1 MKKLEP
7 LSLDG
12 IKTYSLSERHSKVSQ
27 ARISARPWQPGGSFR
42 EFVDRLPRILAGE
55 ALREVAA
62 AWVKARKH
70 GRPVLLGM
78 GAHPIKVGLSP
89 VLIDL
94 LKRGLITGVAM
105 NGAGIIHDAEVA
117 MVGRTSEDVDEVLG
131 CGAFGMARETAEF
144 LNGAIAWG
152 AKQGLGLGQA
162 VGRRLLESDFP
173 HRDLSLVAAAA
184 ALEVPLTVHVAV
196 GTDIIHLHP
205 SVAPEALGATT
216 HRDFRL
222 FAALVSE
229 LDDGVFI
236 NLGSAV
242 IIPEVFLKALT
253 LARNLGHQ
261 ASPLTTVNLDF
272 VQHYRPLT
280 NVVRRPTAG
289 AGRGLALTGHH
300 ELLFPHA
307 RGPGDGRDGGGVMP
321 TEIVIMAGRY
331 AAQRL
336 PGRFPHRPGPGGR
349 PAHRRPGPALGR
361 RDLLSRAPGGGGPG

>member
-12 IKTYSLSERHSKVSQ
+12 IKTYSLAERHSKVSLRDFGR
-27 ARISARPWQPGGSFR
+27 AWEPGGSFR
-42 EFVDRLPRILAGE
+42 EFVNRLPRLLAGE
-55 ALREVAA
+55 NLREVAA
-62 AWVKARKH
+62 AWVKARRR

-78 GAHPIKVGLSP
+78 GAHPLKVGLSP

-94 LKRGLITGVAM
+94 LQRGLITGVAM

-117 MVGRTSEDVDEVLG
+117 MAGHTSEDVDQVLG
-131 CGAFGMARETAEF
+131 CGQFGMARETAEF
-144 LNGAIAWG
+144 LNRAIAWG
-152 AKQGLGLGQA
+152 AQEGLGLGQA
-162 VGRRLLESDFP
+162 VGRRLQESDFP
-173 HRDLSLVAAAA
+173 HKDLSLLGMAA

-216 HRDFRL
+216 HLDFRL

-229 LDDGVFI
+229 LSDGVFI

-253 LARNLGHQ
+253 LARNLGHPV
-261 ASPLTTVNLDF
+261 APLTTVTLDF

-289 AGRGLALTGHH
+289 AGQGYALTGHH
-300 ELLFPHA
+300 ELLFP
-307 RGPGDGRDGGGVMP
+307 
-321 TEIVIMAGRY
+321 
-331 AAQRL
+331 
-336 PGRFPHRPGPGGR
+336 
-349 PAHRRPGPALGR
+349 
-361 RDLLSRAPGGGGPG
+361 LLSALVVEAMEDT

>member
-27 ARISARPWQPGGSFR
+27 ADFGAPWRKGGSFR

-62 AWVKARKH
+62 AWVKARKN

-78 GAHPIKVGLSP
+78 GAHPVKVGLSP

-94 LKRGLITGVAM
+94 LNRGLITGIAM

-144 LNGAIAWG
+144 LNRAIAWG
-152 AKQGLGLGQA
+152 AKEGLGLGQA
-162 VGRRLLESDFP
+162 VGRRLLESAFP

-184 ALEVPLTVHVAV
+184 ARDVPLTVHVAV

-222 FAALVSE
+222 FAALVSG

-253 LARNLGHQ
+253 LARNLGHP

-280 NVVRRPTAG
+280 NVVRRPTAA

-300 ELLFPHA
+300 ELLFPMLA
-307 RGPGDGRDGGGVMP
+307 ALVIE
-321 TEIVIMAGRY
+321 EIEEK
-331 AAQRL
+331 
-336 PGRFPHRPGPGGR
+336 
-349 PAHRRPGPALGR
+349 
-361 RDLLSRAPGGGGPG
+361 

>member
-12 IKTYSLSERHSKVSQ
+12 IKTYRLSERPSKVSHLDFG
-27 ARISARPWQPGGSFR
+27 RPWEKGGGFR

-55 ALREVAA
+55 ALREVAG
-62 AWVKARKH
+62 AWVKARRA

-94 LKRGLITGVAM
+94 LQRGLLTGVAV

-131 CGAFGMARETAEF
+131 SGQFGMARETAEF

-152 AKQGLGLGQA
+152 AQQGMGLGEA
-162 VGRRLLESDFP
+162 VGRRLLAGDFP
-173 HRDLSLVAAAA
+173 HRDLSLVAGAA
-184 ALEVPLTVHVAV
+184 ALEAPLTVHVAV

-205 SVAPEALGATT
+205 SVDPEALGATT

-229 LDDGVFI
+229 LTGGVFI

-253 LARNLGHQ
+253 LARNLGHKV
-261 ASPLTTVNLDF
+261 APLTTVNLDF

-289 AGRGLALTGHH
+289 AGQGFALTGHH
-300 ELLFPHA
+300 ELLLPLLA
-307 RGPGDGRDGGGVMP
+307 AL
-321 TEIVIMAGRY
+321 VIEEMEG
-331 AAQRL
+331 
-336 PGRFPHRPGPGGR
+336 
-349 PAHRRPGPALGR
+349 
-361 RDLLSRAPGGGGPG
+361 S

>member
-1 MKKLEP
+1 MKKIEP

-27 ARISARPWQPGGSFR
+27 ADFGAPWKRGGSFK
-42 EFVDRLPRILAGE
+42 EFVDRLPHILAGE

-62 AWVKARKH
+62 AWVKARRA
-70 GRPVLLGM
+70 GRQVLLGM

-94 LKRGLITGVAM
+94 VQRGLISGVAL

-131 CGAFGMARETAEF
+131 CGAFGMAQETAEF

-152 AKQGLGLGQA
+152 GQKGLGLGEA
-162 VGRRLLESDFP
+162 VGQRLLASNFP
-173 HRDLSLVAAAA
+173 HLGLSLVAQAA
-184 ALEVPLTVHVAV
+184 ALAVPLTVHVAV

-205 SVAPEALGATT
+205 SVAPEALGAAT

-229 LDDGVFI
+229 LSEGVFL

-242 IIPEVFLKALT
+242 IIPEVFLKAIT
-253 LARNLGHQ
+253 LARNLGHPV
-261 ASPLTTVNLDF
+261 APLTTVNLDF
-272 VQHYRPLT
+272 MQHYRPLT

-289 AGRGLALTGHH
+289 VGRGFALTGHH
-300 ELLFPHA
+300 EIMFPLL
-307 RGPGDGRDGGGVMP
+307 
-321 TEIVIMAGRY
+321 
-331 AAQRL
+331 AAL
-336 PGRFPHRPGPGGR
+336 V
-349 PAHRRPGPALGR
+349 
-361 RDLLSRAPGGGGPG
+361 SEEMEEK